1 MPVRSR
7 VRARMPCAS
16 SPALSRPCPL
26 SDVSSSLASP
36 SGPRAPCVCV
46 CARSLSL
53 AVAATGTALAGGGP
67 RGTRQ
72 KRKAAITVHELPK
85 SAEEPSLLAM
95 ERETKKGS
103 HGLENSAGAR
113 APSRREK
120 AKVGVCVGGWVGEG
134 GGGEGARLYFACG
147 RTHALTHHHAHPP
160 IHPTTHARTHIDPD
174 QLEHPSETKFAR
186 RAWHYC

>member
-1 MPVRSR
+1 MLDGVFPRRPLVGL
-7 VRARMPCAS
+7 
-16 SPALSRPCPL
+16 LSLDEIKPFAEA
-26 SDVSSSLASP
+26 ASP
-36 SGPRAPCVCV
+36 DLRLP
-46 CARSLSL
+46 
-53 AVAATGTALAGGGP
+53 GGGA

-120 AKVGVCVGGWVGEG
+120 VFPLEG
-134 GGGEGARLYFACG
+134 SSFFSAR
-147 RTHALTHHHAHPP
+147 H
-160 IHPTTHARTHIDPD
+160 
-174 QLEHPSETKFAR
+174 
-186 RAWHYC
+186 